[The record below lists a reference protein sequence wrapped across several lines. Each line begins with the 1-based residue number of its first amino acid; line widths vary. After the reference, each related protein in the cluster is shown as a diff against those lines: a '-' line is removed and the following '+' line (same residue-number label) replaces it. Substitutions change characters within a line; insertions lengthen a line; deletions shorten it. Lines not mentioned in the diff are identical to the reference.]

1 MNFSVADLQSHVF
14 FCLRVEGGVD
24 DEAVDEQPKVVS
36 DLQKKWREFKEKLR
50 RIF

>member
-36 DLQKKWREFKEKLR
+36 DLQKNDANSK
-50 RIF
+50 